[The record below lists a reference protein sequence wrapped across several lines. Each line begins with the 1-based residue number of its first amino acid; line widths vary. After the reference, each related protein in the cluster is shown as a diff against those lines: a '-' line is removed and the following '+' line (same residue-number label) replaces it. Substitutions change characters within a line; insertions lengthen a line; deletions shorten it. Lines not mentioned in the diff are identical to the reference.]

1 MGEDAISKLPVGS
14 RCSLL
19 VNINQMDQHCFWGSE
34 IPSGSTVAFQH
45 VGWLDDVVTLY
56 DVVKSGKQDPFA
68 IWLTLDS
75 QSSILGHH
83 TPQSSDFKFAHDVCC
98 GLGGFSSAFHFL
110 GGQVISAVDSASLA
124 VEAYA
129 CNHPCKPLCADIRS
143 SQTVRLMHQE
153 QLKLGCQPLL
163 TAGFPCQ
170 PFSRQGLKKGLQD
183 PRGQILP
190 AIFKAAKL
198 LHVCGVLLECVPD
211 VLSNMDI
218 QHLLYCFALEHGFR
232 IQQFV
237 LHLHHVWPSKRS
249 RWFALLV
256 RNHLPAIR
264 ILPFSEPL
272 CLPTIKDLITVWPAW
287 PQSEEQQLQ
296 WTELEQQV
304 FNDPAFG
311 NPNRRVVV
319 TEPLP
324 TALHSWGSQIYACP
338 CQCRNHGFS
347 LQTLL
352 KGGLRGVEFR
362 SVSAP
367 FASRHIHP
375 KELQALLGFLPFEQC
390 LPNCRAALCLF
401 GNSVSPLQGLWIFA
415 QIFQTLG
422 LCTGSADEV
431 LAEYTALIRLQMTLS
446 WPPQT
451 SSTFRVLVSSSHG
464 NWEFRCAS
472 GTKVKDF
479 FHAQCVF
486 EQSQISVQLCYAGV
500 GIPLDAFL
508 QPLTY
513 ELSECPAALGCSLS
527 PVRFLLSH
535 LGATSLCVGPPGVSL
550 ETVLKWLGFVDW
562 HSLTDLDGNLLCSRV
577 NLFDGMHVVVRRDPQ
592 DIAFELAVKE
602 SVEGLGF
609 GPNLGQLR
617 TSSSWYSTG
626 LSHIDAL
633 IKNQLLVSWVAS
645 GFLQLTVWLP
655 SFAAAT
661 LEIWPSTAD
670 ELLRVWFE
678 RPEVV
683 IRVIVLE
690 SWGWNLIE
698 LRTRQACFEV
708 FLFEP
713 SNCCAVEAP
722 RVAWRAYQFSGCT
735 SFRSHANH
743 DHDVGE
749 PGSLSRIFQI
759 LDIICGVPKFVASA
773 LHSLPEEPSLPG
785 LWCSGVDLISATLP
799 LDDSPSQLPVTPGS
813 PTPPNELQGLS
824 APFILD
830 FARAL
835 IVANPVAFTSQQI
848 KVICIGSDCPD
859 LDRGT
864 WGDVQFCYPP
874 LFVFVLANSHWTF
887 LLCAMTDSTLH
898 IPQFDGLAQTSL
910 SVLKTFADHLQTVWN
925 AASYVLSTTWEVE
938 QTKPDSCGT
947 IALAHFALKIGSI
960 SLAQAKDFESLHRSF
975 AECSRITPK
984 HGLSLGF
991 GNEEEAAIAALA
1003 QILPAKGVPQ
1013 DAIRDRALAAIKAL
1027 GVGPISKA
1035 LSTKN
1040 PWAALKAAGSSRPRP
1055 FMWITHEELQAHIQ
1069 SRAESKFGVDVD
1081 QRKPRSSKDKK
1092 KPVPVSAM
1100 LDPASLVL
1108 PSAIFASNDGTALAQ
1123 IAVSEVQKNAR
1134 GVAFCTPTEAKPFLT
1149 EGKFVSTDALA
1160 LLVVGTL
1167 LSDIQHSLPSHA
1179 VRVPAIY
1186 KGTQEPVLLDCISI
1200 QLGDLAVY
1208 RKSDSKVPEA
1218 QVFPTS
1224 VFRAHI
1230 YQDLWTAVGDWNALI
1245 SRPIKSLTATFA
1257 PLRLCRSE
1265 QCDEQCGQFHPS
1277 IEEHGVEAA
1286 ILDVWGYHW
1295 HTTDGTKA
1303 TPGKATVLSVYI
1315 RVLESNFNT
1324 VHALSGQAGVFFEP
1338 RANATPGGDPN
1349 FSVIWLPHASL
1360 ADVQHKVRTHDQL
1373 IAVCRLGNKFG
1384 VRCLAKHEEV
1394 IYKELCPAKPFVK
1407 CTVREIYRLEPLPAG
1422 IQKQSLIEFL
1432 QNINWGAKP
1441 LQPCRGSQ
1449 GQAWTVGSDG
1459 PPPVPF
1465 FETKHGWVT
1474 ITKVKDTVS
1483 APTPQHIVATV
1494 RTRQHIREGAS
1505 SSSTSPSVDP
1515 WSNPEVDPW
1524 AKWTGPKVAPI
1535 APNTA
1540 HLQSKLDDVEQRL
1553 HDSVLTQ
1560 VSQSFEQ
1567 HHKADL
1573 SNNSDR
1579 LSAVESQLSSLANHQ
1594 LQLEQWCGESDKKIT
1609 ALQEGQ
1615 MLTNTQVGHCV
1626 TQIKDQAAVLNQVS
1640 HEIGGIK
1647 TNIQTSLQSYFD
1659 EQTNR
1664 LEALLS
1670 KKQRHE

>member
-1 MGEDAISKLPVGS
+1 MGEVSISKLPVGS

-19 VNINQMDQHCFWGSE
+19 VNISQMDQHCFWGSE
-34 IPSGSTVAFQH
+34 IPYGSMVAFQH
-45 VGWLDDVVTLY
+45 EGWLDDVVTLY
-56 DVVKSGKQDPFA
+56 DVVKSGKQDPHA

-75 QSSILGHH
+75 HSSILGHH
-83 TPQSSDFKFAHDVCC
+83 NPQMDDFKFAHDVCC

-129 CNHPCKPLCADIRS
+129 CNHPCKTFCADIRS

-153 QLKLGCQPLL
+153 QLKAGCQPLL

-170 PFSRQGLKKGLQD
+170 PFSRQGLQKGLQD

-190 AIFKAAKL
+190 AILKAAKL

-211 VLSNMDI
+211 VLSNADI
-218 QHLLYCFALEHGFR
+218 QHLLYCFALDHGFR

-237 LHLHHVWPSKRS
+237 LHLHQVWPSKRS

-256 RNHLPAIR
+256 RNHLPIIR
-264 ILPFSEPL
+264 VSPFPESS

-287 PQSEEQQLQ
+287 PQPEEQQLQ
-296 WTELEQQV
+296 WTDLEQQV

-311 NPNRRVVV
+311 STDRRVVV

-352 KGGLRGVEFR
+352 KGGLRGVEFH
-362 SVSAP
+362 SACAP

-390 LPNCRAALCLF
+390 LSNCRAALCLF
-401 GNSVSPLQGLWIFA
+401 GNSVSPVQGLWIFA
-415 QIFQTLG
+415 QIFHTLG
-422 LCTGSADEV
+422 FHTGSAEEV
-431 LAEYTALIRLQMTLS
+431 VAEYTALLRLQMTLS
-446 WPPQT
+446 WPPLT
-451 SSTFRVLVSSSHG
+451 SSTFKVSVVSPQG

-472 GTKVKDF
+472 GTRIRDF
-479 FHAQCVF
+479 LHAQSVF
-486 EQSQISVQLCYAGV
+486 EQSQISAKLCYAGV
-500 GIPLDAFL
+500 ELPTDAFL

-513 ELSECPAALGCSLS
+513 ELLESHAVFACSLH

-535 LGATSLCVGPPGVSL
+535 LGVTSLCVGPPGVPL
-550 ETVLKWLGFVDW
+550 VTVLMWRGFDDW
-562 HSLTDLDGNLLCSRV
+562 HSLTDPDGNVICAKEH
-577 NLFDGMHVVVRRDPQ
+577 LFEGMHIVVRSVPQ
-592 DIAFELAVKE
+592 DIEFDLAIKE
-602 SVEGLGF
+602 SVEGFGF
-609 GPNLGQLR
+609 GPSPGQLH

-626 LSHIDAL
+626 LSHIDVL
-633 IKNQLLVSWVAS
+633 VKNQLLVSWVAS
-645 GFLQLTVWLP
+645 GFPQLTVWLP
-655 SFAAAT
+655 SFAAAIF
-661 LEIWPSTAD
+661 EIWPSTAD

-678 RPEVV
+678 RPVVV

-708 FLFEP
+708 FTYEP
-713 SNCCAVEAP
+713 SNCCAVEAS
-722 RVAWRAYQFSGCT
+722 RVAWRAYQISGCT
-735 SFRSHANH
+735 RFCSHNNH
-743 DHDVGE
+743 DHDIGE
-749 PGSLSRIFQI
+749 LGSLSRIFQI
-759 LDIICGVPKFVASA
+759 LDITCGVPKPVASS
-773 LHSLPEEPSLPG
+773 LHRLHEEPSLPG
-785 LWCSGVDLISATLP
+785 LWCPDANLLTATIPIDEPQTLMPILSGDTA
-799 LDDSPSQLPVTPGS
+799 S
-813 PTPPNELQGLS
+813 PTELQGLS

-848 KVICIGSDCPD
+848 KVMCIGSDSPD

-864 WGDVQFCYPP
+864 WGVFQFCHSP
-874 LFVFVLANSHWTF
+874 LFVFVLVNGHWTF
-887 LLCAMTDSTLH
+887 LHCEMCDATLH
-898 IPQFDGLAQTSL
+898 ITQFDGLALTPL
-910 SVLKTFADHLQTVWN
+910 SALRTFGDHLQTAWN
-925 AASYVLSTTWEVE
+925 AASHVLSTTWVIE
-938 QTKPDSCGT
+938 QTRPDSCGT

-960 SLAQAKDFESLHRSF
+960 SPDQAKGLELLHLSF
-975 AECSRITPK
+975 AVCSQINPK
-984 HGLSLGF
+984 QGFPLGF
-991 GNEEEAAIAALA
+991 GNEEEAVIASLA
-1003 QILPAKGVPQ
+1003 QILPSKGVPP
-1013 DAIRDRALAAIKAL
+1013 DAVRDRALAAIKAL

-1035 LSTKN
+1035 LAAKN
-1040 PWAALKAAGSSRPRP
+1040 VWAALKSVGSSRPRP
-1055 FMWITHEELQAHIQ
+1055 FMWITHDELQAHIQ

-1081 QRKPRSSKDKK
+1081 QRKPRSAKDKK

-1100 LDPASLVL
+1100 LDPASLIL
-1108 PSAIFASNDGTALAQ
+1108 PSSLFATNDGTALAQ
-1123 IAVSEVQKNAR
+1123 IALSDVQKNAR
-1134 GVAFCTPTEAKPFLT
+1134 GVAFCTPVEARPFLT

-1167 LSDIQHSLPSHA
+1167 PSDILHSLPSHA

-1186 KGTQEPVLLDCISI
+1186 KGTQEPVLLDCFSI

-1224 VFRAHI
+1224 VFRAHV
-1230 YQDLWTAVGDWNALI
+1230 YQDLWKTVGDWSDLI

-1257 PLRLCRSE
+1257 PLRLCRSD

-1277 IEEHGVEAA
+1277 IEEQGVEAA

-1295 HTTDGTKA
+1295 HTTDGTKVP
-1303 TPGKATVLSVYI
+1303 PGKASVLSVYI

-1349 FSVIWLPHASL
+1349 FSAIWLPHASL

-1373 IAVCRLGNKFG
+1373 IAACRLGNKYG

-1394 IYKELCPAKPFVK
+1394 LYKELCPAKPFVK

-1432 QNINWGAKP
+1432 QNLDWGAKP

-1505 SSSTSPSVDP
+1505 SSSTSPLVDP
-1515 WSNPEVDPW
+1515 WSTPEADPW
-1524 AKWTGPKVAPI
+1524 AKWTGPKVAPN

-1553 HDSVLTQ
+1553 HDSVVTQ

-1567 HHKADL
+1567 HHKAEL
-1573 SNNSDR
+1573 TNNSDR
-1579 LSAVESQLSSLANHQ
+1579 LAAVESQISSLASHQ
-1594 LQLEQWCGESDKKIT
+1594 LRLEQWCGESDKKIIT
-1609 ALQEGQ
+1609 LQEGQ
-1615 MLTNTQVGHCV
+1615 ALTNTQVGHCV
-1626 TQIKDQAAVLNQVS
+1626 TQIKEQATVLNQVS